1 MLPQFLALGVGLWLI
16 FRESSKKDKSDDGM
30 TEDGL
35 PDYSGDKEGIP
46 TPDKPEKPDPSETEW
61 TETASWSGEYAKKGY
76 DGSERVVWILQTGIR
91 YQDGSTQMDSSE
103 YILIGNKT
111 HTAFQSANSDRGTID
126 IKKEYTGG
134 SADVKNAIVYP
145 TLQAA
150 IDRVDEL
157 SEEPEYDPTDPVQPR
172 PQPKEDDSD
181 SGGGFSFPRQ
191 DGFNLGQNVGS
202 YGGL

>member
-1 MLPQFLALGVGLWLI
+1 MIPQFVALTVGLWLI
-16 FRESSKKDKSDDGM
+16 FKESSKKVEPEE
-30 TEDGL
+30 TPL
-35 PDYSGDKEGIP
+35 PDEGDDTP
-46 TPDKPEKPDPSETEW
+46 TKPQDSSDLPPQEW

-76 DGSERVVWILQTGIR
+76 DGSDNVVWVLQTGIR

-103 YILIGNKT
+103 YVLIGNKI
-111 HTAFQSANSDRGTID
+111 HTGFITANSDRGTLD

-134 SADVKNAIVYP
+134 TKDVKNAVVYP
-145 TLQAA
+145 DLQAA

-157 SEEPEYDPTDPVQPR
+157 AEEPEYDPTDPIQPR
-172 PQPKEDDSD
+172 PEPEDDDSD

>member
-1 MLPQFLALGVGLWLI
+1 MIPQFVALGVGLWLI
-16 FRESSKKDKSDDGM
+16 FRESSKKAEQPDDEGGA
-30 TEDGL
+30 GL
-35 PDYSGDKEGIP
+35 PDYSDEEGIP
-46 TPDKPEKPDPSETEW
+46 TPETRPDPSETEW

-91 YQDGSTQMDSSE
+91 YQDGSTEMDSSE
-103 YILIGNKT
+103 YILIGNKS
-111 HTAFQSANSDRGTID
+111 HTAFQSANSDRGTLD

-134 SADVKNAIVYP
+134 TSDVKNAIVYP

-157 SEEPEYDPTDPVQPR
+157 SEEPEYDPTDPVQPQ
-172 PQPKEDDSD
+172 PQPEDDDSG

-191 DGFNLGQNVGS
+191 DGFNLGQNIGS

>member
-1 MLPQFLALGVGLWLI
+1 MALTVGLWLI
-16 FRESSKKDKSDDGM
+16 FKESSKKDKPEES
-30 TEDGL
+30 L
-35 PDYSGDKEGIP
+35 PDEGGIP
-46 TPDKPEKPDPSETEW
+46 IPETEPETRPDPSETEW
-61 TETASWSGEYAKKGY
+61 TETASWSGEYAKTGY
-76 DGSERVVWILQTGIR
+76 DGTDYVVWILQTGIR

-103 YILIGNKT
+103 YVLIGNKT
-111 HTAFQSANSDRGTID
+111 HTAFQSANSDRGTLD

-134 SADVKNAIVYP
+134 TSDVKNAVVYP
-145 TLQAA
+145 DLQAA

-157 SEEPEYDPTDPVQPR
+157 AEEPEYDPTDPVQP
-172 PQPKEDDSD
+172 QPEPEDDSD

>member
-16 FRESSKKDKSDDGM
+16 FRESSKQDKPDDGM

-46 TPDKPEKPDPSETEW
+46 TPDKPERPDPSETKW
-61 TETASWSGEYAKKGY
+61 TETASWSGEYIA
-76 DGSERVVWILQTGIR
+76 GSNVVWIMQKGIR
-91 YQDGSTQMDSSE
+91 YQDGRAEYGQE
-103 YILIGNKT
+103 YIVIGDAN
-111 HTAFQSANSDRGTID
+111 HHNFLSSNSDRGTTD
-126 IKKEYTGG
+126 IKWELTGNPEKRD
-134 SADVKNAIVYP
+134 SKNVVVFA
-145 TLQAA
+145 TLEAA
-150 IDRVDEL
+150 EARADEL
-157 SEEPEYDPTDPVQPR
+157 ASPPDPDDPVQPQ
-172 PQPKEDDSD
+172 PQPEEDDSD